1 MRAQLHRC
9 IWPLNHSLSSSTA
22 TQNGRINGELAAAV
36 GSMLQFGG
44 KLNSTNFPTF
54 RTGSQTVA
62 AHVTRRP
69 RKEKAEVTEPF
80 TLSYRRSMF
89 FSWLIRASAH
99 KSRISTLFPAMAS
112 LSTALSLSSTAG
124 MWEKLLNERLKLLS
138 CASPPSSSG
147 SELRRFPSK
156 DSVCRLR
163 HRKDCLILWL
173 LPTWWSNL
181 LFVARVQSPLV

>member
-1 MRAQLHRC
+1 MSGSYPTNRSS
-9 IWPLNHSLSSSTA
+9 HSFPTA
-22 TQNGRINGELAAAV
+22 T
-36 GSMLQFGG
+36 
-44 KLNSTNFPTF
+44 
-54 RTGSQTVA
+54 TVC
-62 AHVTRRP
+62 AHVKHRSRE
-69 RKEKAEVTEPF
+69 EKAEVTEPF

-112 LSTALSLSSTAG
+112 LSTALSLSNTAG

-163 HRKDCLILWL
+163 HRKDFLFHFVTFANI
-173 LPTWWSNL
+173 WWSNF
-181 LFVARVQSPLV
+181 LFVARIQSPLLQSNNTLAMFPLPQELCKTKI